1 MPAPE
6 ADRADGS
13 LRCVAQPIKVAWP
26 FGRGMWRSS
35 NIVARPGNYGRLVP
49 RIRDPQ
55 LLTRTGLE
63 AGHRRNV
70 SARISTTADQPTGP
84 GTQKPALRGERAF
97 VADGRSVS
105 RPAPSTEPILPAG
118 PRLWQ
123 GGRGGAFRG

>member
-13 LRCVAQPIKVAWP
+13 LGCVAQPIKVAWP

-35 NIVARPGNYGRLVP
+35 NIVARPGITDTPSLELGPSAPNLAQEWKPVTGGMS
-49 RIRDPQ
+49 Q
-55 LLTRTGLE
+55 LEYRPPP
-63 AGHRRNV
+63 
-70 SARISTTADQPTGP
+70 IQPTSP